1 MRKSVEGKR
10 SSSEYRPSEF
20 EELAAKSRGARR
32 DSQKRNRLS
41 AGMVRFA
48 SVCAHPRRARSA
60 RDSTVPSRRLTAPY
74 ALLHAKRLAPREKS
88 SIW

>member
-41 AGMVRFA
+41 GGMAATPPCRHAASQPRMRFCML
-48 SVCAHPRRARSA
+48 S
-60 RDSTVPSRRLTAPY
+60 DW
-74 ALLHAKRLAPREKS
+74 LHAKSHRYGN
-88 SIW
+88 

>member
-41 AGMVRFA
+41 AEMVRC
-48 SVCAHPRRARSA
+48 VCAPATPPCRHAASQPRMRFCMLS
-60 RDSTVPSRRLTAPY
+60 DW
-74 ALLHAKRLAPREKS
+74 LHAKSHRYGN
-88 SIW
+88 

>member
-41 AGMVRFA
+41 AGMVR
-48 SVCAHPRRARSA
+48 CACVDVFA

-74 ALLHAKRLAPREKS
+74 ALLHAKWLAPREKS